1 MPKPENILGQGFH
14 TNPER
19 INREGRPK
27 GVENSKTRLLR
38 LLSLV
43 QKKKNP
49 VTGETEEFTV
59 LEQMDMQMIAKALK
73 GDQKAY
79 KEIMDRLEG
88 SPNQKIEQK
97 TEHAGE
103 QKVIFEI
110 IETTSQQ
117 TIQKESDSI

>member
-1 MPKPENILGQGFH
+1 MPFPNDDTKFKSGKSG
-14 TNPER
+14 NP
-19 INREGRPK
+19 NGRPK

-88 SPNQKIEQK
+88 SPKQSVEQK
-97 TEHAGE
+97 TEHGGG
-103 QKVIFEI
+103 IEI
-110 IETTSQQ
+110 RWT
-117 TIQKESDSI
+117 DPV

>member
-1 MPKPENILGQGFH
+1 MPFPNDETKFKAGQSG
-14 TNPER
+14 NP
-19 INREGRPK
+19 NGRPK

-49 VTGETEEFTV
+49 VTGEMEEFTV

-88 SPNQKIEQK
+88 TANQKIEQDTK
-97 TEHAGE
+97 LSGG
-103 QKVIFEI
+103 IEI
-110 IETTSQQ
+110 KWT
-117 TIQKESDSI
+117 DPV

>member
-1 MPKPENILGQGFH
+1 MPFPNDDTKFKSGKSG
-14 TNPER
+14 NP
-19 INREGRPK
+19 NGRPK

-88 SPNQKIEQK
+88 SPKQSVEQK
-97 TEHAGE
+97 TEHGGGIDIRWTDP
-103 QKVIFEI
+103 V
-110 IETTSQQ
+110 
-117 TIQKESDSI
+117 

>member
-1 MPKPENILGQGFH
+1 MKGVPPEHSKFKPGESG
-14 TNPER
+14 NP
-19 INREGRPK
+19 NGRPK

-59 LEQMDMQMIAKALK
+59 LEQMDMQMISKALK

-88 SPNQKIEQK
+88 TANQKIEQETK
-97 TEHAGE
+97 LSGG
-103 QKVIFEI
+103 IEI
-110 IETTSQQ
+110 
-117 TIQKESDSI
+117 KWNDPV

>member
-1 MPKPENILGQGFH
+1 MPIPNEEIGQFKPGQSG
-14 TNPER
+14 NP
-19 INREGRPK
+19 NGRPK

-49 VTGETEEFTV
+49 VTGEMEEFTV

-88 SPNQKIEQK
+88 TANQKIEQDTK
-97 TEHAGE
+97 LSGGIAITWE
-103 QKVIFEI
+103 
-110 IETTSQQ
+110 
-117 TIQKESDSI
+117 DPL